1 MKATSRLLA
10 AGVMA
15 TAVVLQV
22 GTGAMAVGQPD
33 PVGASEPS
41 AVEDFNYPQADKIFK
56 ETGLLL
62 KRGDG
67 HIVLAQCDSA
77 PGLVEVFARDKGKFC
92 FRVTG
97 KQGYLSMEL
106 ARVYAIKGND
116 FKLRANMTVNNRDV
130 SFDVAKNTWTAVG
143 ETADPTGRDHILL
156 ELITTK

>member
-10 AGVMA
+10 AGA
-15 TAVVLQV
+15 AAAAAVLLA
-22 GTGAMAVGQPD
+22 GTGATAAGQPD
-33 PVGASEPS
+33 QAASSEPS
-41 AVEDFNYPQADKIFK
+41 GVEDFNYPQADKIFK

-67 HIVLAQCDSA
+67 HIVLADCDSA

-106 ARVYAIKGND
+106 DRVYAIRGND
-116 FKLRANMTVNNRDV
+116 FALRANMKVKERSV

-143 ETADPTGRDHILL
+143 ETADPNNRDHTLL